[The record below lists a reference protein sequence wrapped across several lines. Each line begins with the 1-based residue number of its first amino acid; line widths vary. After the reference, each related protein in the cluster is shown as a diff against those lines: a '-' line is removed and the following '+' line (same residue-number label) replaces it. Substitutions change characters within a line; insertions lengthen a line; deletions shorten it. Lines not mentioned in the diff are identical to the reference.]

1 MENTDQ
7 VSLGRKICLILVS
20 VIFLLMSFSL
30 MVNYIFILILLI
42 LALGLTIYL
51 AFPYLKK
58 FDVVSSLIYLIPVF
72 SLALFYAI
80 GNFSRS
86 YVDVATCV
94 MIPIVMTLFGVL
106 GMLLFR
112 IPKFEIKT
120 IFSGIFIGLALV
132 SLINMILTLYNYG
145 PFHGIRYSSYYSYYD
160 GTISKE
166 SLPSTAYA
174 LCGLTVK
181 QVPIQYYL
189 IFPTLSLGGF
199 ICFFVKNDARL
210 WEKIVALTIG
220 LIGLISII
228 FVISRITLFISL
240 LSILF
245 TALVC
250 ALFAFKIRPSNK
262 VIEIV
267 LIVVTVLLG
276 VGFIFML
283 MHAQSGLTGL
293 RDFVSS
299 VPLLRYIFV
308 SNRFME
314 SNNLILNGFF
324 SPDKLIGFPVLFDEF
339 YETNVY
345 PGYNI
350 FTNQFMYAGIFGFIF
365 MIIIVV
371 MFIHSFLKVKDL
383 TIDSRVNKYMP
394 FFFIALFFI
403 YSFTGDVSYIDEYEF
418 VRFAFTPISPFFLMC
433 IMFGGY
439 YNALMNEGGN
449 KNA

>member
-1 MENTDQ
+1 
-7 VSLGRKICLILVS
+7 
-20 VIFLLMSFSL
+20 
-30 MVNYIFILILLI
+30 
-42 LALGLTIYL
+42 
-51 AFPYLKK
+51 
-58 FDVVSSLIYLIPVF
+58 
-72 SLALFYAI
+72 
-80 GNFSRS
+80 
-86 YVDVATCV
+86 
-94 MIPIVMTLFGVL
+94 
-106 GMLLFR
+106 
-112 IPKFEIKT
+112 
-120 IFSGIFIGLALV
+120 
-132 SLINMILTLYNYG
+132 
-145 PFHGIRYSSYYSYYD
+145 
-160 GTISKE
+160 
-166 SLPSTAYA
+166 
-174 LCGLTVK
+174 
-181 QVPIQYYL
+181 
-189 IFPTLSLGGF
+189 
-199 ICFFVKNDARL
+199 
-210 WEKIVALTIG
+210 
-220 LIGLISII
+220 
-228 FVISRITLFISL
+228 
-240 LSILF
+240 
-245 TALVC
+245 
-250 ALFAFKIRPSNK
+250 
-262 VIEIV
+262 
-267 LIVVTVLLG
+267 
-276 VGFIFML
+276 